1 MLSCYQNNAS
11 NCKYYDLK
19 EIKPLTK
26 LNDKSFLLV
35 SYLNTC
41 SISKHS
47 EDLEYFFDSNN
58 FNFDFINTSETRI
71 TKNKSPIN
79 NIDLTNYSYEHCPT
93 ESWAGGTPLQFKNHL
108 SYKNRDDLNIYK
120 SAELDSTFIKTI
132 NRKKIKYISVY
143 QSNISINMMCLH
155 TTFSI

>member
-1 MLSCYQNNAS
+1 MKAFVISEGLVTNLLLLDMKETKECDTVLSENKFLIPFQLFFKLLKSCYHVIKTNAS

-79 NIDLTNYSYEHCPT
+79 NIDLTNYSYKYCPT
-93 ESWAGGTPLQFKNHL
+93 KCWAGGTPLQFKNL
-108 SYKNRDDLNIYK
+108 SFLQ
-120 SAELDSTFIKTI
+120 E
-132 NRKKIKYISVY
+132 
-143 QSNISINMMCLH
+143 
-155 TTFSI
+155 